1 MGAVVDGGSAPP
13 AATSPFMALLRIEL
27 SHAFGRRQAFGLAAI
42 ALMGVVLAFWLP
54 TFPES
59 VHLFFQR
66 IFQLPNWPAIVF
78 ANDLAGIMFFVYWIG
93 VFDVL
98 AIYVVPLEERHLDIY
113 LSKPLTRRQY
123 MLARV
128 IPIMLMLTAVG
139 AISALVHWLALI
151 AAGLDYPWL
160 PYLGASAVV
169 VAWTVCLVAI
179 ANLAI
184 LSARETY
191 SAVLIAFIPIAVA
204 ILPGSIYMYRPDLF
218 EGMPLVRAI
227 VVFPMTLLWHPDFSA
242 RWGIALATLLFSVMI
257 ALIVAVR
264 TSNRGAG
271 CWIR

>member
-169 VAWTVCLVAI
+169 VAWTVCLVAHRQ
-179 ANLAI
+179 
-184 LSARETY
+184 SR
-191 SAVLIAFIPIAVA
+191 
-204 ILPGSIYMYRPDLF
+204 D
-218 EGMPLVRAI
+218 PLG
-227 VVFPMTLLWHPDFSA
+227 P
-242 RWGIALATLLFSVMI
+242 
-257 ALIVAVR
+257 
-264 TSNRGAG
+264 
-271 CWIR
+271 